1 MDGEA
6 APSSKIFA
14 VSLRVG
20 DSKHAKQRLIVK
32 NRLVNIESNRTWA
45 DLFHIVC
52 PDDLLHSRPDHHD
65 HADADGDD
73 DNLQPSDDDAHGDNH
88 DNVTVSISTG
98 WGLEARETECEA
110 AINSSISSTCEFE
123 SFKVYIWLCS
133 HTLFYCSIVICSLLI
148 KQYFTLISV
157 VNLFFSM

>member
-110 AINSSISSTCEFE
+110 AINSSISSTIFM
-123 SFKVYIWLCS
+123 K
-133 HTLFYCSIVICSLLI
+133 
-148 KQYFTLISV
+148 
-157 VNLFFSM
+157 